1 MNRSTLLYRQV
12 NPGWVINGNV
22 NSQTFMP
29 TKKDGGLLSVYDGD
43 KIKPRASWRHFRDY
57 LRFDSAGVVAVSV
70 AECEDL
76 QLPAISEPTP
86 FPEHA
91 VIDFTGLSRR
101 MRERKADSLK
111 MAANTRGWLYRP

>member
-12 NPGWVINGNV
+12 NPGWVINGDV

-29 TKKDGGLLSVYDGD
+29 TKKDEGLLSVYDGD
-43 KIKPRASWRHFRDY
+43 KITPNASWRHFNNY
-57 LRFDSAGVVAVSV
+57 LGFDSAGVVAVSV

-76 QLPAISEPTP
+76 QLPAIPDPTP

-111 MAANTRGWLYRP
+111 MAANARGWLYRP